1 MESKKTKHNIH
12 KNVIIK
18 VEQDSIAE
26 ELEIE
31 AGDLLIA
38 INGKEIKD
46 VFDYRYL
53 IQDEFIEVEIE
64 KSSLGGEHWVLEI
77 DKDQYEDLGIV
88 FESGLMDNQKS
99 CTNKCI
105 FCFIDQLPKG
115 MRETLYFKDDD
126 SRLSFLQG
134 NYVTLTNMKEAD
146 LDRIIFYH
154 LSPINVSVHTTNL
167 DLRKDMLK
175 NKNATKVLE
184 YIKKIVDAGI
194 YLNFQIVLVQD
205 VNDGVELDKT
215 IEDLSNFMPHA
226 QSLSVVPVGIT
237 KFRDGLYDMKPLTK
251 EYATKCIEQ
260 VEKWQK
266 VLKEK
271 HGTSFVFISDEFY
284 VVAEKEIPT
293 YESYE
298 SFPQI
303 ENGVGMIASLQYDV
317 EQNLK
322 EESYETKENYEKIA
336 VITGDLS
343 YNFIAELVDKIKE
356 KYNNIDVDVIKV
368 SNKFFGNT
376 ITVSGLLTG
385 SDIIG
390 TIKDKSTKY
399 DKVIIPKNCL
409 RDGDVVFLDDITISD
424 MESEL
429 GMNVVS
435 INETDGYALVE
446 ELVK

>member
-1 MESKKTKHNIH
+1 MESKKTTHNTH

-18 VEQDSIAE
+18 VEEYSIAE

-38 INGKEIKD
+38 INGKEVKD

-64 KSSLGGEHWVLEI
+64 KSSLGGERWVLEI

-134 NYVTLTNMKEAD
+134 NYVTLTNMKEED

-205 VNDGVELDKT
+205 VNDGDELDKT

-237 KFRDGLYDMKPLTK
+237 KFREGLYDMKPLTK

-303 ENGVGMIASLQYDV
+303 ENGVGMIASMQYDV
-317 EQNLK
+317 EQNLQD
-322 EESYETKENYEKIA
+322 ETYETKDNNGKIA
-336 VITGDLS
+336 VVTGDLS
-343 YNFIAELVDKIKE
+343 YNFITGLIDKIKE
-356 KYNNIDVDVIKV
+356 KYNNIDIDVIKV
-368 SNKFFGNT
+368 SNEFFGNT

-385 SDIIG
+385 RDIIG
-390 TIKDKSTKY
+390 TIKSKSTKY

-435 INETDGYALVE
+435 INETDGYAFVE